1 MLVDER
7 MNIGYDAN
15 CYNIRKTRRLWGER
29 EGASDSHRA
38 EVQAKLPRGWEG

>member
-1 MLVDER
+1 MPVNER

-15 CYNIRKTRRLWGER
+15 CYNIRKPRRLWGER

-38 EVQAKLPRGWEG
+38 EVQAKFPRGRKG